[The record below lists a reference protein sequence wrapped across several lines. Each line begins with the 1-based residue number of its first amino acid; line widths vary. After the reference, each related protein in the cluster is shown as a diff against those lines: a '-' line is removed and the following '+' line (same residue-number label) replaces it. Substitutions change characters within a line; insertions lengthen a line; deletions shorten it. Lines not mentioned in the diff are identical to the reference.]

1 MHPLV
6 SPGRAS
12 EQARGARSTLIHNAT
27 SNAAAAI
34 AATAAAD
41 TRLAAATTCTAF
53 SSSNRAP
60 AQHHHHHHLCF
71 IVSII
76 RATSRPSGQLGRPL
90 KCSSQSIA
98 SPALQH
104 RTYSERPSV
113 ESSAT
118 HCEVHFHKQSSQLS
132 WLAIEQEM

>member
-6 SPGRAS
+6 SPGQAS
-12 EQARGARSTLIHNAT
+12 EQARGARFTSIHNAT

-60 AQHHHHHHLCF
+60 TQYHHHHHLCF

-76 RATSRPSGQLGRPL
+76 RTPSRPSGQLGRPL
-90 KCSSQSIA
+90 KCSSQTIA

-104 RTYSERPSV
+104 RTYSRATEHRELSHTLR
-113 ESSAT
+113 SS
-118 HCEVHFHKQSSQLS
+118 SSQTIEPTE
-132 WLAIEQEM
+132 LAHH